1 MSGQVKTK
9 RNWKILHLAMTAI
22 IIFGFGYIPPL
33 EPITEEGM
41 IILGV
46 FLGCVYGWSTVDM
59 IWPSLLGILRLGVA
73 KGMSTVLAAGLGA
86 PAVWMAVMF
95 FVVIGIMN
103 DNGLIGYIATRFLS
117 FKVVQG
123 RPWLLIFFMT
133 LGVYVVSFFNA
144 PAALL
149 IFWNILFKIC
159 EMFKIPPYSKFPV
172 VSALILLV
180 ASIISLIGIPFTNN
194 GIVAMATYNQISG
207 TEIDILRYIITSIP
221 IGIFAMIASVLIGK
235 YILRVPIETLK
246 NIDLKEIGITDT
258 KMTMK
263 QKCIMFMFFWM
274 VIDLLLPSILP
285 NGILKSAMTSLTLFG
300 QVALPVAVFSCVTID
315 GEPLFSLRDGLKN
328 YISWDIV
335 FLLSMVFPL
344 ISVMT
349 AESTGVTLFL
359 NNLVAPLASLGPVG
373 FLVILT
379 AVVAIL
385 TNVANNAILFII
397 ALPVVYSF
405 AMQNGINPIAC
416 MFILLYATHFA
427 FLTPAACPNAAL
439 YYSYS
444 NWVDMKST
452 IKQGGIVLFVTLW
465 ISTMLFGYFWAM
477 LIW

>member
-59 IWPSLLGILRLGVA
+59 IWPSLLGLLRLGVA

-207 TEIDILRYIITSIP
+207 TEIDTLRYIITSIP

-235 YILRVPIETLK
+235 YIIRVPI
-246 NIDLKEIGITDT
+246 
-258 KMTMK
+258 
-263 QKCIMFMFFWM
+263 
-274 VIDLLLPSILP
+274 
-285 NGILKSAMTSLTLFG
+285 
-300 QVALPVAVFSCVTID
+300 
-315 GEPLFSLRDGLKN
+315 
-328 YISWDIV
+328 
-335 FLLSMVFPL
+335 
-344 ISVMT
+344 
-349 AESTGVTLFL
+349 
-359 NNLVAPLASLGPVG
+359 
-373 FLVILT
+373 
-379 AVVAIL
+379 
-385 TNVANNAILFII
+385 
-397 ALPVVYSF
+397 
-405 AMQNGINPIAC
+405 
-416 MFILLYATHFA
+416 
-427 FLTPAACPNAAL
+427 
-439 YYSYS
+439 
-444 NWVDMKST
+444 
-452 IKQGGIVLFVTLW
+452 
-465 ISTMLFGYFWAM
+465 
-477 LIW
+477 